1 MDILREKLG
10 PGVKNIERP
19 DGRSDASV
27 HQRVHHDADAQ
38 ADAPARWSS
47 SDGRCMEWVV
57 WREYHELLTGIARDP
72 DFSDFSLQLH
82 SVAIEGLV
90 IFGI

>member
-1 MDILREKLG
+1 MDQGSKTLRG
-10 PGVKNIERP
+10 P

-38 ADAPARWSS
+38 ADAPARWSL

-57 WREYHELLTGIARDP
+57 WHELLTGIARDP

-82 SVAIEGLV
+82 SVASEGLV

>member
-1 MDILREKLG
+1 MVEATQVCISACIMVQMHKLM
-10 PGVKNIERP
+10 
-19 DGRSDASV
+19 
-27 HQRVHHDADAQ
+27 HLQ
-38 ADAPARWSS
+38 
-47 SDGRCMEWVV
+47 GRCMEWVV

-82 SVAIEGLV
+82 SVASEGLV

>member
-1 MDILREKLG
+1 
-10 PGVKNIERP
+10 
-19 DGRSDASV
+19 
-27 HQRVHHDADAQ
+27 
-38 ADAPARWSS
+38 
-47 SDGRCMEWVV
+47 MEWVV

>member
-1 MDILREKLG
+1 MDQGSKTLRG
-10 PGVKNIERP
+10 P
-19 DGRSDASV
+19 DGQSDASV
-27 HQRVHHDADAQ
+27 HQRVHHVADAQ

-82 SVAIEGLV
+82 LVASGGLV